1 MDRTSISRRIGS
13 IKGDIE
19 KLSNT
24 LCAIEKTD
32 IENYPDNY
40 AMLTTDAALRSE
52 LIACRMRHLLYGSTA
67 TRKETYLASAGVVQG
82 IRIKAQENMLEITLP
97 CLLPKRK
104 QRQSTE
110 FLIDPLYF
118 TLSQYSDNNE
128 LPKFRQCVV
137 CFSHIYSEKF
147 HNRRVRDYDNLEL
160 KQLLDVLSTFI
171 MVDDTGLLVDAYNTT
186 EIGEADCTRISVMAK
201 EDFPKWLNER
211 EKSLKPISDF

>member
-32 IENYPDNY
+32 IENYPENY

-52 LIACRMRHLLYGSTA
+52 LIACRMRHLLYGSTT

-82 IRIKAQENMLEITLP
+82 IRIQTQENMLEITLP

-118 TLSQYSDNNE
+118 TLSQYSDNNG

-171 MVDDTGLLVDAYNTT
+171 MVDDTGRLVDAY
-186 EIGEADCTRISVMAK
+186 V
-201 EDFPKWLNER
+201 
-211 EKSLKPISDF
+211 